1 MFIFNV
7 TTHVEHSAETQW
19 LEWMNNIHL
28 PDMIKTGKFNKAI
41 LFRVI
46 TDQNEDQGG
55 TSYAAQYHCND
66 RSKYEAY
73 LKEDAPLLRKEALE
87 KFGTSI
93 LSFRTELEQIIAL

>member
-7 TTHVEHSAETQW
+7 TTHVEHSAEKQW
-19 LEWMNNIHL
+19 LEWMNNVHL
-28 PDMIKTGKFNKAI
+28 SNMIKTGKFNKVM

-46 TDQNEDQGG
+46 TDQNKDQGG

-73 LKEDAPLLRKEALE
+73 
-87 KFGTSI
+87 
-93 LSFRTELEQIIAL
+93 